1 MVTTGTASNDLPNT
15 DNDDQRTPPQ
25 VNMHWSRSSANNS
38 KDGSP
43 HRPGKTGK
51 RKNRGRK
58 GRRTFSLSE
67 FRKSNSEGS
76 KLQKKAWRKLS
87 KPYLRMQES
96 VKRMYSMQD
105 RKSIHALLQD
115 EVKRIESDA
124 AILKDPAYRL
134 SYVLHCLLNYG
145 SAVKKVKTI
154 KGYKPLNIDDFTIT
168 PRDVI
173 SAITE
178 AFKDLPSPYK
188 LSISDYT
195 VKVSVKGSDG
205 DFAYFPGLTPHLHR
219 KFVGTLK
226 SSSIL
231 SLRAKQVV
239 DATIDDDYKQYV
251 EKVENPAENL
261 TAAKAR
267 LKTLCDQYEK
277 SPKRNPSLL
286 NTKDN
291 AKYLMGVHDLHEA
304 QHQAAAEGKAS
315 EYLLNKIERV
325 SQALLSKLSE
335 EVQKAVPLEQFRE
348 TKLEATFNELKK
360 EVPPTQ
366 VIEMRNGNGIT
377 LQWHITHMSQ
387 WKKFHKTVADT
398 NHKGARYLLGPSN
411 MVQIPN
417 NVNSGNSSD
426 KEGFRY
432 LTGDTVAYQLIKSS
446 HIKDW
451 TPAHRN
457 SNTELYVMTQTAMD
471 ISKPDSACRVIGLYT
486 HPDVVRNNDHEAPA
500 LAKLKANIPKL
511 VKAKKGK
518 KGKKGKRQGPNTRR
532 NQKENAWKQA
542 KRASEETKVT
552 KEELA
557 KHAPKKDDANVPLME
572 DGALNDLLDS
582 PSLKVTKCPYN
593 TRTPKKDL
601 EDYCRDQAIE
611 VQPKMTRPQL
621 LVVVKAHFGRKKPVN
636 SMKKDRKAKRG
647 KPSPPANRKSSSD

>member
-1 MVTTGTASNDLPNT
+1 M
-15 DNDDQRTPPQ
+15 
-25 VNMHWSRSSANNS
+25 
-38 KDGSP
+38 
-43 HRPGKTGK
+43 
-51 RKNRGRK
+51 K
-58 GRRTFSLSE
+58 G
-67 FRKSNSEGS
+67 
-76 KLQKKAWRKLS
+76 
-87 KPYLRMQES
+87 
-96 VKRMYSMQD
+96 
-105 RKSIHALLQD
+105 RKSIGRLLQD
-115 EVKRIESDA
+115 EVARIESDA

-145 SAVKKVKTI
+145 SAVKRVKTI
-154 KGYKPLNIDDFTIT
+154 KGYKNLNLEDFTIT
-168 PRDVI
+168 PEHVI

-178 AFKDLPSPYK
+178 AFKELQSPYK
-188 LSISDYT
+188 LSISDFT
-195 VKVSVKGSDG
+195 VRVSVKDSDG
-205 DFAYFPGLTPHLHR
+205 KFVYFPGLTPHLHR
-219 KFVGTLK
+219 KFVGTVK

-251 EKVENPAENL
+251 V
-261 TAAKAR
+261 
-267 LKTLCDQYEK
+267 
-277 SPKRNPSLL
+277 S
-286 NTKDN
+286 NTKT
-291 AKYLMGVHDLHEA
+291 AKL
-304 QHQAAAEGKAS
+304 QAAAIDKLDAMCKTYKKSNNLPTEQADYVPHVAIMNMCDRTLEKDKQ
-315 EYLLNKIERV
+315 LLPSMVEDFE
-325 SQALLSKLSE
+325 SAQSAALNQLFE
-335 EVQKAVPLEQFRE
+335 ESLTVNTLEEFRE
-348 TKLEATFNELKK
+348 TKLKAVFNELKK
-360 EVPPTQ
+360 EVPPSQ
-366 VIEMRNGNGIT
+366 IIEMRNGDGIT
-377 LQWHITHMSQ
+377 LQWHLTHMSR
-387 WKKFHKTVADT
+387 WKKSHKTVVDT
-398 NHKGARYLLGPSN
+398 NHTGACYLLGPSN

-446 HIKDW
+446 HIKEW

-471 ISKPDSACRVIGLYT
+471 ISKPDSACRLIGLYT
-486 HPDVVRNNDHEAPA
+486 HPDVVNDNDHEAPA
-500 LAKLKANIPKL
+500 LAKLKAIIPKL
-511 VKAKKGK
+511 VQAK

-532 NQKENAWKQA
+532 NQKVTAAKQA

-572 DGALNDLLDS
+572 DDALNDLLDS

-593 TRTPKKDL
+593 TRTCKKDL

-647 KPSPPANRKSSSD
+647 TPSPPANRKPSSD